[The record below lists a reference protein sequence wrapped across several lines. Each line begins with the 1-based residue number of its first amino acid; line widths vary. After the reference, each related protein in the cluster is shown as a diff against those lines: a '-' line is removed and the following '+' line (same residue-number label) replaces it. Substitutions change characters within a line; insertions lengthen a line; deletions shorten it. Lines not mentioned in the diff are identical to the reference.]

1 MGDCIRQARSFM
13 RDCEDILATL
23 DIDCATSRHKALS
36 VIQIGAKQ
44 NHARAIYRAAQDAI
58 ASPQTNDSLTS
69 RLQALEILIRNYD
82 KGLAEMEHIAN
93 DGAAIDTITLSPSD
107 AFQRARDTF
116 SGVIAL
122 AKPEES
128 APLNTLLN
136 LLGSNQAENTPS
148 ELGDI
153 SQNTVKL
160 SLEAIIPDVVQQGL
174 AAARQAGLTL
184 SVSYDMGD
192 VALPAPKTQIMKNR
206 MKDWVHTLVL
216 HMKATANTESLA
228 RIDMSARNEAVVIT
242 AECPPL
248 SEDLLNSAPDGSR
261 VLQTYHESKGV
272 LELTLY
278 YRHKKDV
285 ILAHK
290 TLKKLPVEE
299 GIASRLNALLE
310 GAEDKTISLIDQPAF
325 IESFSEAQTSDNDL
339 NINIHTLNQK
349 RQNAS

>member
-23 DIDCATSRHKALS
+23 DIDCAASTQKALS
-36 VIQIGAKQ
+36 VIQTGAKQ

-58 ASPQTNDSLTS
+58 ASPQANESLS
-69 RLQALEILIRNYD
+69 ARIQALEILIRNYD
-82 KGLAEMEHIAN
+82 KGLLEMEHTAN
-93 DGAAIDTITLSPSD
+93 DKAAIDTLTLSPTD
-107 AFQRARDTF
+107 AFERAKNTF
-116 SGVIAL
+116 SEAVIL
-122 AKPEES
+122 AKVDERNG
-128 APLNTLLN
+128 LDTLLN
-136 LLGSNQAENTPS
+136 LAGITPTGSAPS
-148 ELGDI
+148 EVQNT

-192 VALPAPKTQIMKNR
+192 IALAAPKTEIMKNR

-216 HMKATANTESLA
+216 HMKATANTENFT
-228 RIDMSARNEAVVIT
+228 RIDMSARQEAVIIT
-242 AECPPL
+242 AECLPL
-248 SEDLLNSAPDGSR
+248 SEEILNTAPDGSR
-261 VLQTYHESKGV
+261 VLQTYHESKGL
-272 LELTLY
+272 LELALY

-325 IESFSEAQTSDNDL
+325 IESFSETEKTDIDA
-339 NINIHTLNQK
+339 NINVHTFNQK